1 MAEQSRQQAIRELLW
16 EWDPLGDDDPTNPHL
31 PRDEY
36 DWLARAIE
44 RELDDGV
51 DTARLTGYL
60 TDAVRARYGL
70 DDPPPPDSIAERLVR
85 L

>member
-1 MAEQSRQQAIRELLW
+1 MAKQSRQRAVRELLW

-36 DWLARAIE
+36 DWLVRGVE
-44 RELDDGV
+44 RELEDGV
-51 DTARLTGYL
+51 DTARLIGYL
-60 TDAVRARYGL
+60 TNAVRARYGL
-70 DDPPPPDSIAERLVR
+70 DDPPPPDFIAERLVS